1 MPRHLTDSWKM
12 QSMLCL
18 WIWDYWMSEKW
29 KIRVN
34 PKAVE
39 WLIDWLIGL
48 CTAADSWT
56 GTTAIAALITQ
67 NARLRE
73 TRKLMENFRSIT
85 YVHLWGKI
93 SKKINLFQM
102 MKTMLSSLWASGMT
116 GVTMDEKLH
125 SDYDTQLRRKL
136 SVTAFPSSTRIGFS
150 TITDS
155 QKKTL

>member
-1 MPRHLTDSWKM
+1 
-12 QSMLCL
+12 
-18 WIWDYWMSEKW
+18 
-29 KIRVN
+29 
-34 PKAVE
+34 
-39 WLIDWLIGL
+39 
-48 CTAADSWT
+48 
-56 GTTAIAALITQ
+56 
-67 NARLRE
+67 
-73 TRKLMENFRSIT
+73 
-85 YVHLWGKI
+85 
-93 SKKINLFQM
+93 M